1 VLERL
6 RVTGT
11 GRSVWP
17 VLEVDGRI
25 IWMKGV
31 EVEPESGLAV
41 AATELEDV

>member
-1 VLERL
+1 
-6 RVTGT
+6 
-11 GRSVWP
+11 

-41 AATELEDV
+41 AVTALEDV

>member
-1 VLERL
+1 
-6 RVTGT
+6 
-11 GRSVWP
+11 